1 MGLIDWAKA
10 KLSRSSSKPN
20 AGFMPSL
27 LTAPWQNGREII
39 RPGNFQNQI
48 DANKHWV
55 YVCAQKNAAAV
66 ASTKLRLYAAVSG
79 RERRLVKTSPVEPE
93 VKDFLSK
100 NPGLKEWVRKGLDIE
115 EVEDHPF
122 LDLMKGV
129 NSFMGR
135 FTLLE
140 TTELFLE
147 LTGNAYWYVAL
158 NTLGLPAEIWI
169 MPSQHTSIVGSKD
182 NFIAGYVYR
191 FASEEITFS
200 PEEVVHFKFPNPANS
215 RYGRSP
221 LMAIADTYN
230 IYENMQTFENALF
243 SNMARPEGVLTT
255 EQNIGKSEI
264 ETLRQMWTER
274 YGGAKRAGKVAV
286 LAAGLKYQN
295 ITMSPRELSFISGRK
310 MGREE
315 ICAAFGVP
323 LSKVTAE
330 NVNLANA
337 RVGEEQYQRDTIR
350 PRLWRLEEKINEFL
364 LPLYAKNIFA
374 AFDDP
379 VPEDREFELK
389 KIKTGLDAK
398 YLTINEVRKKQ
409 GLPKVSWGDKPWKE
423 SQH

>member
-1 MGLIDWAKA
+1 MGLIDWAKT
-10 KLSRSSSKPN
+10 KFKGIGSRST
-20 AGFMPSL
+20 GQL
-27 LTAPWQNGREII
+27 LGVLTTPWQNGREIV
-39 RPGNFQNQI
+39 RPGHYQGQI
-48 DANKHWV
+48 EANKHWV

-66 ASTKLRLYAAVSG
+66 ASTRMHLYAAVSG
-79 RERRLVKTSPVEPE
+79 KERRLVKTSPVKPE
-93 VKDFLSK
+93 VKEFLAC
-100 NPGLKEWVRKGLDIE
+100 NPGLKDWVRKGLDIE
-115 EVEDHPF
+115 EVEEHPF

-129 NSFMGR
+129 NPFMGR

-158 NTLGLPAEIWI
+158 NALGLPAEIWI
-169 MPSQHTSIVGSKD
+169 VPSQHTSIVGSKE
-182 NFIAGYVYR
+182 NFISGYVYR
-191 FASEEITFS
+191 FTSEEVTLS
-200 PEEVVHFKFPNPANS
+200 PAEVVHFKFPNPANL

-221 LMAIADTYN
+221 LMAVADTYN
-230 IYENMQTFENALF
+230 IFENMQTFENALF

-255 EQNIGKSEI
+255 EQNIGKAEI
-264 ETLRQMWTER
+264 ETLRQMWSER
-274 YGGAKRAGKVAV
+274 YGGIKRAGKIAV

-295 ITMSPRELSFISGRK
+295 ITMSPRELSFLAGRK

-350 PRLWRLEEKINEFL
+350 PRLWRIEEKINEFFM
-364 LPLYAKNIFA
+364 PLYAPNIFV

-379 VPEDREFELK
+379 VPQDREFDLK
-389 KIKTGLDAK
+389 RIQAGLK
-398 YLTINEVRKKQ
+398 SNFLTINEVRRRE
-409 GLPKVSWGDKPWKE
+409 GLPAVSWGDKLLAGI
-423 SQH
+423 